1 MAPSTNDRGLNKMNV
16 YTTPFGTAYMVK
28 NDKVFYSPQWAQGLD
43 FGLVFESTMTVQDYL
58 DKIAGGLLTFAYTIN
73 PTKFK

>member
-1 MAPSTNDRGLNKMNV
+1 MNV

-28 NDKVFYSPQWAQGLD
+28 NGEVFYCPSWAHGLK
-43 FGLVFESTMTVQDYL
+43 FALVFKSTMTVQDYL

-73 PTKFK
+73 PNQFK